1 MGHQAVAAESP
12 GDPLLQACAGSG
24 EAQCPATVSMTGGP
38 ELTRFCVLL
47 LILVQHP
54 SQDNLAYITGR
65 LGVFSSF
72 STLSFMSSSLRPRP
86 PPPILPPF
94 VSTHSWGLDLNPCLC
109 WASALLPGSISS
121 FRDGFCF
128 VLLVNEHSSCLD
140 IAQLEKCFPGRHQ
153 ALDST
158 PTSHKLDVVAQARN
172 LSTREEEARDQK
184 LKVTFKSNVVLNYTE
199 KLAWAT

>member
-1 MGHQAVAAESP
+1 MAAESP
-12 GDPLLQACAGSG
+12 GDPLLQARAGPA

-72 STLSFMSSSLRPRP
+72 STLSFMSSSLRT

-94 VSTHSWGLDLNPCLC
+94 VSTHSWGLGLNPCLCWC

-121 FRDGFCF
+121 LRGGFSF

-172 LSTREEEARDQK
+172 LSTWEEEARDQK